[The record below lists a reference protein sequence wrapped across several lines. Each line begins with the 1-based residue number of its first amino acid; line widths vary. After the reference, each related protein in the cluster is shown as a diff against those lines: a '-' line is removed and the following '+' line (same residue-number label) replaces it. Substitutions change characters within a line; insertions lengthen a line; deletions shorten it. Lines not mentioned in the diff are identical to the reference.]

1 MGSLS
6 PLRCSDMRHLADGSD
21 TFIGQTGVVIL
32 TNDLPARAELVAL
45 YASVGWTNYTEHP
58 AALEQALRSSS
69 FVVCARSDSGELLG
83 LARTVSDDVSICYV
97 QDILVQPG
105 AHRQGVGRAL
115 MQAVLTRYA
124 HVMQQ
129 VLITDDGEAQQAFYR
144 SLGFHNTRDL
154 KNLPTNCYYRTPGR
168 ELS

>member
-1 MGSLS
+1 MDSLS
-6 PLRCSDMRHLADGSD
+6 PGRSLWMRHLADGSD
-21 TFIGQTGVVIL
+21 TFIGQTGGVIL
-32 TNDLPARAELVAL
+32 TNDLPTRAELVTL

-69 FVVCARSDSGELLG
+69 FVLCARSDSGELLG

-115 MQAVLTRYA
+115 MQAVLSRYA

-129 VLITDDGEAQQAFYR
+129 VLITDDGEAQQASYR
-144 SLGFHNTRDL
+144 SLGFRNTRDL
-154 KNLPTNCYYRTPGR
+154 KNLPTNCYFRVSGR

>member
-1 MGSLS
+1 MDSLS
-6 PLRCSDMRHLADGSD
+6 PGRSLWMRHLADGSD
-21 TFIGQTGVVIL
+21 TFIGQTGGVIL
-32 TNDLPARAELVAL
+32 TNDLPTRAELVTL

-69 FVVCARSDSGELLG
+69 FMVCARSDSGELLG

-97 QDILVQPG
+97 QDILVQTG
-105 AHRQGVGRAL
+105 AHLRDVGRAL
-115 MQAVLTRYA
+115 MQAVPSRHT

-129 VLITDDGEAQQAFYR
+129 VLMTFDGEAQQAFYR
-144 SLGFHNTRDL
+144 SLSFRNTHDL
-154 KNLPTNCYYRTPGR
+154 KNLPTNCYYRAPGR